1 MQRYLVHVQVEGPT
15 DSVTEQT
22 LTFKLRDHGFTRFL
36 TLDDGDVAPLG
47 PWLYGGEA
55 EDHDDLARFL
65 CNELHRAIQREMI
78 VLVTPAAKTYG
89 FHTPGSIEGIRH
101 LGSLCTSSASPA

>member
-55 EDHDDLARFL
+55 EDHDDLA
-65 CNELHRAIQREMI
+65 
-78 VLVTPAAKTYG
+78 P
-89 FHTPGSIEGIRH
+89 
-101 LGSLCTSSASPA
+101 SSATSFTALFNAK

>member
-15 DSVTEQT
+15 NSVTEQT

-55 EDHDDLARFL
+55 EDHDDLAHFL

-101 LGSLCTSSASPA
+101 LDPENE